1 MPESLQSF
9 ISPCMGGLVNNQ
21 DPITQGGQ
29 MPGSAIRMINYEP
42 SLEGGYRRISGFTND
57 FGTVP
62 GESDTPVLG
71 VAVYQAI
78 NDGIFAARK
87 PVSGNNYFHYWDSS
101 GSSWTEV
108 TTSGSPT
115 MVGVTKVRFTKV
127 NWGVPYLILTDGIN
141 PAASWDGTT
150 YAQITGDAPSAPSLS
165 ETFSSHLFL
174 AGDPSEPNNVYFSA
188 PNDVSDFTSASGGG
202 VINVGFEVTAI
213 KTFRDQLYV
222 FGSSNIKRVTG
233 TSSADFQL
241 SDITSN
247 LGCVATD
254 SIIEFNGDV
263 LFLSSD
269 GMRPI
274 SGTDRI
280 GDVELNSITKPV
292 QSFFDVLYANEDLTA
307 ITCVTLSKKT
317 QFRLFLNDSS
327 AYGLIG
333 GIRRAGQGGQ
343 GFEFSQ
349 LVGMEVSCAD
359 SGLIGAEEYVIHG
372 NTTGD
377 VFRQESGQ
385 NFNGEAIFSLYKTP
399 FVYMEDLL
407 VRKTL
412 YDINTFMQA
421 EGAVTVNLGITFD
434 FGENTAIKPS
444 DKMLNTEGA
453 AAYWEEATYDASDVY
468 DGNPNPLKR
477 TQLSGSMKA
486 VSFSYVTT
494 LDQPSHTIQAY
505 GVSYKLEDRR

>member
-1 MPESLQSF
+1 MPSALKSF
-9 ISPCMGGLVNNQ
+9 LSPCMGGLVNNQ
-21 DPITQGGQ
+21 DPLTQGAQ
-29 MPGSAIRMINYEP
+29 MPGSAISMINYEP

-71 VAVYQAI
+71 VAVYQEI
-78 NDGIFAARK
+78 NDGLFAARK
-87 PVSGNNYFHYWDSS
+87 PASGSNYLHYWDNA
-101 GSSWTEV
+101 GESWTEV
-108 TTSGSPT
+108 TTAGSPT
-115 MVGVTKVRFTKV
+115 MVGVTKVRFTKI
-127 NWGVPYLILTDGIN
+127 NWGVPYLVLTDGVN

-150 YAQITGDAPSAPSLS
+150 YAQITGDAPSAPALS
-165 ETFSSHLFL
+165 ESFSSHLFL

-188 PNDVSDFTSASGGG
+188 PNNISDFAPANGAG
-202 VINVGFEVTAI
+202 VINVGFSVTAI
-213 KTFRDQLYV
+213 KKFRDQLYI
-222 FGSSNIKRVTG
+222 FGSSSIKRVTG
-233 TSSADFQL
+233 TSGSDFQL
-241 SDITSN
+241 LDVSSRI
-247 LGCVATD
+247 GCVATD

-292 QSFFDVLYANEDLTA
+292 QSFFDILYANEDLTA
-307 ITCVTLSKKT
+307 ITCVPVDKKT

-327 AYGLIG
+327 AYGLLG
-333 GIRRAGQGGQ
+333 GIRRSGQGGQ

-349 LVGMEVSCAD
+349 LVGIEVSCAD
-359 SGLIGAEEYVIHG
+359 SGLIGAQEYVIHG
-372 NTTGD
+372 DTIGR
-377 VFRQESGQ
+377 VHRQESG
-385 NFNGEAIFSLYKTP
+385 NSFNGEPIFSLYKTP
-399 FVYMEDLL
+399 FVYMEDPLM
-407 VRKTL
+407 RKTL
-412 YDINTFMQA
+412 HDINTFMQS
-421 EGAVTVNLGITFD
+421 EGSVVVNLGITFD

-444 DKMLNTEGA
+444 DKVLNTEGA
-453 AAYWEEATYDASDVY
+453 AAYWEEATYDSTDIY

-505 GVSYKLEDRR
+505 GVSYKLDDRL